1 MGGVAMRRSLA
12 LVAAAAVLLVA
23 CKDAPIVVHPYDKAP
38 VPAVPDRT
46 APVTDA
52 TPLPDGQYWAPEVTV
67 DADGFRLHFTLAQAF
82 FGPGCADELGADQCD
97 DDAGVRTDPSRD
109 FVVAPEGRAPISV
122 VDEQQRNYAVPA
134 DELVS
139 LIAGN
144 EPSAD
149 APTDYAYTGFP
160 YLLTVLNGEA
170 VSIQQIWMP

>member
-1 MGGVAMRRSLA
+1 MASTVLRRGLL
-12 LVAAAAVLLVA
+12 LVVTLVLLAA

-46 APVTDA
+46 QPVTDA

-82 FGPGCADELGADQCD
+82 FGPGCATELGADQCD
-97 DDAGVRTDPSRD
+97 GDAGVRTDPSRD
-109 FVVAPEGRAPISV
+109 LLVAPEGRAPISV
-122 VDEQQRNYAVPA
+122 VDAKQNNYAVPA

-144 EPSAD
+144 TPSAD
-149 APTDYAYTGFP
+149 APAGFVYAPFP
-160 YLLTVLNGEA
+160 YLLTVLNGEV

>member
-1 MGGVAMRRSLA
+1 MMRRGL
-12 LVAAAAVLLVA
+12 LMIVAVVLLAA

-46 APVTDA
+46 QPVTDA
-52 TPLPDGQYWAPEVTV
+52 APLPDGQYWAPEVTV

-82 FGPGCADELGADQCD
+82 FGPGCAEALGIDQCD
-97 DDAGVRTDPSRD
+97 DDAGVLAEPSRD
-109 FVVAPEGRAPISV
+109 LLVAPEGRAPISV
-122 VDEQQRNYAVPA
+122 VDNYAVPA

-144 EPSAD
+144 TPSAE
-149 APTDYAYTGFP
+149 APTDFVYAPFP
-160 YLLTVLNGEA
+160 YLLGVLNGEV